1 MDITVVAVGRAR
13 QGPER
18 ALFEHYLGRLRW
30 RLTLK
35 EVEEKRPLRSDALK
49 RSEAEQI
56 RRALPDGAVLVA
68 LDERGKSITSRAFAE
83 LLGDWRD
90 SGRGKAAFVIG
101 GANGLDPALR
111 RQADLVLN
119 LGAMTWPHMLVRALL
134 AEQIYRAEQIL
145 SGGPYHRD

>member
-1 MDITVVAVGRAR
+1 MDITIIAVGRAR

-30 RLTLK
+30 RVTLR
-35 EVEEKRPLRSDALK
+35 EVEEKRPLHAEALK
-49 RSEAEQI
+49 RSEADLI
-56 RRALPDGAVLVA
+56 RRALPDGAMLVT
-68 LDERGKSITSRAFAE
+68 LDERGKSFGSRAFAE
-83 LLGDWRD
+83 CLGEWRD
-90 SGRGKAAFVIG
+90 TGRAKLAFVIG
-101 GANGLDPALR
+101 GADGLDLALR
-111 RQADLVLN
+111 NQADLVLT